1 MKSQSP
7 IKPKLLYLIYSDI
20 SIPAVRV
27 CQPPPSCR
35 RDYGCAAVVV
45 KSLISLFKRPFIFR
59 HTLGEP
65 SSDSDSELSLSAT
78 KRSTQ
83 PEGRGSCL
91 GCASDD
97 GLILFGGF
105 VGIGLSEPGREG
117 GPGREDDDEE
127 WVGTDWYRPDRI
139 DEDEEFKPEPL
150 NQGASSGITG
160 NWMSVLTGTSEGE
173 EWYVIIAKLEC
184 SGIIK

>member
-1 MKSQSP
+1 
-7 IKPKLLYLIYSDI
+7 
-20 SIPAVRV
+20 
-27 CQPPPSCR
+27 
-35 RDYGCAAVVV
+35 V

-91 GCASDD
+91 GCASEE
-97 GLILFGGF
+97 GLILLGGF

-117 GPGREDDDEE
+117 GPGRDDDDEE
-127 WVGTDWYRPDRI
+127 CVGTDWYRPDRI
-139 DEDEEFKPEPL
+139 DEDEESKPEPL

-160 NWMSVLTGTSEGE
+160 NWDVRIDWDVRGE
-173 EWYVIIAKLEC
+173 EEVRYNRQTRVLSHHQIIVHPQE
-184 SGIIK
+184 